1 MNLSGHE
8 IEFLCQEIS
17 ILQNWKILN
26 KQFNSTSFYT
36 HTAAIHLK
44 YSGVI
49 FTEFKLKYDVTTSG
63 KSKSEMLSEPL
74 SPSFPFQLVY
84 TDIYVWVSWD
94 CFNTLIFNI
103 LHCIMCHS

>member
-1 MNLSGHE
+1 MKL
-8 IEFLCQEIS
+8 
-17 ILQNWKILN
+17 
-26 KQFNSTSFYT
+26 SFYVKKSQFCKIGKYST
-36 HTAAIHLK
+36 NSSIPPLSTLPAAIHFK